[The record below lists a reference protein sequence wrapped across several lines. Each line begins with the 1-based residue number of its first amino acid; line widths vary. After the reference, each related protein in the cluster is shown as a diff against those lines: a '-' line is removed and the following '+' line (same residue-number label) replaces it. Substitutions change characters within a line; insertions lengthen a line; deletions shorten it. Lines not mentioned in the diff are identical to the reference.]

1 MLSPAK
7 PNSSSLDSP
16 LSPKTRLWRFTDSK
30 AYSIKSGYSQVIKKD
45 DCGGVVIRS
54 IPGKFCKGLW
64 KIKFIPKCVHFV
76 WKVCKDILLVR
87 QNLSRKGMDVDPIC
101 PRCAQAEEDI
111 VNAFLLC
118 DEVRRIWFASSLGG
132 RIKVGQGSSFAGW
145 FVECL

>member
-30 AYSIKSGYSQVIKKD
+30 AYSIKSGYSQVIKKMI
-45 DCGGVVIRS
+45 VE
-54 IPGKFCKGLW
+54 
-64 KIKFIPKCVHFV
+64 IKFIPKCVHFV

-101 PRCAQAEEDI
+101 PRCGQAEEDI

-118 DEVRRIWFASSLGG
+118 DEVRRIWFASTWEEESKLVKDLPL
-132 RIKVGQGSSFAGW
+132 RA
-145 FVECL
+145 